1 MATDLGFP
9 FSDMLESYLAAKD
22 KAPPEHKSIM
32 WDFWPEDYER
42 VICDTEAW
50 PCFLRNCL
58 SSGLGDD
65 LTFLYEFGNLDNPK
79 ENTNSP
85 SELLKRFDF
94 SILLP
99 ETLNQPEHI
108 EAIKNRFLNVMTIC
122 GIEFVL
128 SNLAPDTGSPSTFDF
143 TYKTSESATA
153 ILLKANYYDLGII
166 YYIWQIYRVAKMYLR
181 KSATIV
187 EIGGGFGGML
197 AKMKDLFPDT
207 KCIMFDLPE
216 VNVCQTYY
224 LSQRYPNARIL
235 GFKDFVQ
242 RGPVIFEEKADFL
255 ILPGWL
261 IQEMQNDTVDLVV
274 NARSM
279 MEMTPEII
287 DFYFSQIQRAVP
299 VGGLFANYNRYMK
312 LTAFKNYPYDD
323 RWRTIVS
330 QTSILQPLLHEL
342 IVERTKTPQ
351 AFPVKEALKSLMP
364 FDQNL

>member
-1 MATDLGFP
+1 MSADLGFP
-9 FSDMLESYLAAKD
+9 FSDMLDSYLAAKE
-22 KAPPEHKSIM
+22 KAPSRHKSI
-32 WDFWPEDYER
+32 FWNFFPDNYER
-42 VICDTEAW
+42 AISNTEAW
-50 PCFLRNCL
+50 PCFLRNSL
-58 SSGLGDD
+58 SAGIGAD
-65 LTFLYEFGNLDNPK
+65 LAIFYEFGNLDNPK
-79 ENTNSP
+79 DNPNSP

-99 ETLNQPEHI
+99 EVFYQPRHI
-108 EAIKNRFLNVMTIC
+108 EAINNYFLNVMTIC

-128 SNLAPDTGSPSTFDF
+128 SNLAPDTGSPSTFNF
-143 TYKTSESATA
+143 TYKTSKSATA
-153 ILLKANYYDLGII
+153 IAFKANYYDLGII
-166 YYIWQIYRVAKMYLR
+166 YYTWQIYRVAKMYLR

-261 IQEMQNDTVDLVV
+261 IQEMPDGTANLIV
-274 NARSM
+274 NTRSM

-299 VGGLFANYNRYMK
+299 VGGLFANCNRYMK

-330 QTSILQPLLHEL
+330 QTSVLQDHMHEL

-351 AFPVKEALKSLMP
+351 AFPVKEALKSLKP
-364 FDQNL
+364 FHQNF

>member
-1 MATDLGFP
+1 
-9 FSDMLESYLAAKD
+9 
-22 KAPPEHKSIM
+22 
-32 WDFWPEDYER
+32 
-42 VICDTEAW
+42 
-50 PCFLRNCL
+50 
-58 SSGLGDD
+58 
-65 LTFLYEFGNLDNPK
+65 
-79 ENTNSP
+79 
-85 SELLKRFDF
+85 
-94 SILLP
+94 
-99 ETLNQPEHI
+99 
-108 EAIKNRFLNVMTIC
+108 MTIC

-143 TYKTSESATA
+143 NYKKSEPATA
-153 ILLKANYYDLGII
+153 ISFKANYYDLGMI

-261 IQEMQNDTVDLVV
+261 IQEMPDGTVDLVV

-287 DFYFSQIQRAVP
+287 DFYFYQIQRAVP

>member
-1 MATDLGFP
+1 
-9 FSDMLESYLAAKD
+9 
-22 KAPPEHKSIM
+22 
-32 WDFWPEDYER
+32 
-42 VICDTEAW
+42 
-50 PCFLRNCL
+50 LRNCL

-65 LTFLYEFGNLDNPK
+65 LAFFYEFGNIENPK
-79 ENTNSP
+79 DNQNSP

-99 ETLNQPEHI
+99 ETLNQSEHI
-108 EAIKNRFLNVMTIC
+108 EAIKSHFLNVMIIC
-122 GIEFVL
+122 GTEFIL

-153 ILLKANYYDLGII
+153 ISFKANYYDLSMI
-166 YYIWQIYRVAKMYLR
+166 YYIWQIYRVAKMYLK

-261 IQEMQNDTVDLVV
+261 IQEMPDGTANLIV

-299 VGGLFANYNRYMK
+299 VGGLFANCNRYMK

-330 QTSILQPLLHEL
+330 QTSVLQDHMHEL

-351 AFPVKEALKSLMP
+351 AFPVKEALKSLKP
-364 FDQNL
+364 FHQNF

>member
-1 MATDLGFP
+1 
-9 FSDMLESYLAAKD
+9 
-22 KAPPEHKSIM
+22 
-32 WDFWPEDYER
+32 
-42 VICDTEAW
+42 
-50 PCFLRNCL
+50 
-58 SSGLGDD
+58 
-65 LTFLYEFGNLDNPK
+65 
-79 ENTNSP
+79 
-85 SELLKRFDF
+85 
-94 SILLP
+94 
-99 ETLNQPEHI
+99 
-108 EAIKNRFLNVMTIC
+108 MTIC

-153 ILLKANYYDLGII
+153 ISFKANYYDLGMI

-187 EIGGGFGGML
+187 DIGGGFGSML

-255 ILPGWL
+255 ILPSWL
-261 IQEMQNDTVDLVV
+261 IQEMPDGSADLVL
-274 NARSM
+274 NACSM
-279 MEMTPEII
+279 MEMTLEVI
-287 DFYFSQIQRAVP
+287 DFYFSRIQRAVP

-330 QTSILQPLLHEL
+330 QTSVLQGHMHEL